1 MWPRNTHVTESRIA
15 IAAAGV
21 VAVVEESKFIVVA
34 LDGMRSMAG

>member
-1 MWPRNTHVTESRIA
+1 MWPRNTHVAESRIA

-21 VAVVEESKFIVVA
+21 VVVEESKFIVVA